1 MTPEL
6 KAIHDAACLY
16 AEFRDT
22 ESLKGLLKAA
32 MNLPLDQ
39 WPEISL
45 TGVTSTGTLSEA
57 ELRLIYG
64 PAAFEPVRI
73 HTPFIVAETP

>member
-22 ESLKGLLKAA
+22 ESLKGLLEAA
-32 MNLPLDQ
+32 LNLPLDQ
-39 WPEISL
+39 WPEIEL
-45 TGVTSTGTLSEA
+45 PTGLVSYGDVRELGGCGEA
-57 ELRLIYG
+57 
-64 PAAFEPVRI
+64 VSI